1 MPATDRRAGTRR
13 SAGFTLLEA
22 VVALVVF
29 AVAGGA
35 LYGLFGTNLTAL
47 GRSGDVAAQAPVVR
61 QALAQ
66 LEAVNP
72 WHEPDGQLVVDGY
85 QVVWR
90 AELAAPVRQ
99 GQSPFG
105 TGGYDLGIYD
115 VQLEVS
121 NQGRRLGV
129 WQTRLVGYDLVRTLQ
144 DEAG

>member
-1 MPATDRRAGTRR
+1 MPRRAAAPRR
-13 SAGFTLLEA
+13 GAGFTLLEA

-61 QALAQ
+61 QALAR

-72 WHEPDGQLVVDGY
+72 WHEREGEFFVDGY
-85 QVVWR
+85 QVAWR

-105 TGGYDLGIYD
+105 TGDYDLALYD
-115 VQLEVS
+115 VQLEVVS
-121 NQGRRLGV
+121 QGRRLGV
-129 WQTRLVGYDLVRTLQ
+129 WQTRLVGYDRVRTVQ
-144 DEAG
+144 DEAR